1 MLQPA
6 TMNKK
11 YRYKAFGLNFISD
24 FEIPELIQSDN
35 EPDVFVSIDTAPA
48 QINNI
53 IKKGVRYQ
61 AGKDEFLL
69 ETDRIAKFYI
79 KNGNKI
85 IVEPY
90 KKEIDKEVRL
100 FLLGSAFGA
109 LFLQRGLLPIHG
121 SAIQFGHSTS
131 IFTGLSGAGK
141 SSIAAWFVQ
150 QGYQILADDISV
162 INHSLEVEPGFPN
175 MKIWK
180 DVLEKLGISTDS
192 LSSIRPDIQKYKYS
206 VENNFC
212 SQPLPVKNI
221 FIINPKNTPGFE
233 SEELTGIEKF
243 NAIKNNTFRYRFVEG
258 LQKQQEHFTVIN
270 RLLKQ
275 VKVYR
280 IKRPQAPVM
289 LKEFADFLLENFDL
303 NA

>member
-1 MLQPA
+1 MH
-6 TMNKK
+6 KK
-11 YRYKAFGLNFISD
+11 YHYKAFGLNFNTD
-24 FEIPELIQSDN
+24 FEIPELLESAGN
-35 EPDVFVSIDTAPA
+35 PDVTIRIGKTPA
-48 QINNI
+48 QINNL

-69 ETDRIAKFYI
+69 DTDRIAKFYI
-79 KNGNKI
+79 KNGNEI

-90 KKEIDKEVRL
+90 KEKADKEVRL

-121 SAIQFGHSTS
+121 SAIRFGHSTS

-162 INHSLEVEPGFPN
+162 INHSLQVEPGFPG

-206 VENNFC
+206 VESNFC
-212 SQPLPVKNI
+212 TQPLPVKNI
-221 FIINPKNTPGFE
+221 FIIHPKNTPGFE
-233 SEELTGIEKF
+233 SEKLSGIEKF
-243 NAIKNNTFRYRFVEG
+243 NALKNNTFRYRFVEG
-258 LQKQQEHFTVIN
+258 LQKQQEHFTVISQ
-270 RLLKQ
+270 LIKQ
-275 VKVYR
+275 IEVYR

-289 LKEFADFLLENFDL
+289 LKEFADFLLQNFDL
-303 NA
+303 DA

>member
-1 MLQPA
+1 
-6 TMNKK
+6 MNKK
-11 YRYKAFGLNFISD
+11 YRYKAFGLNFMAD
-24 FEIPELIQSDN
+24 FEIPELLESAGN
-35 EPDVFVSIDTAPA
+35 PDVTIRIGKTPD
-48 QINNI
+48 QISNI

-69 ETDRIAKFYI
+69 QTDQIAKFYI
-79 KNGNKI
+79 KNGDEI
-85 IVEPY
+85 VVEPY
-90 KKEIDKEVRL
+90 NEKADKEVRL

-109 LFLQRGLLPIHG
+109 LFLQRGLLPVHG
-121 SAIQFGHSTS
+121 SAIRFGLSTS

-162 INHSLEVEPGFPN
+162 INHSLQVEPGFPG

-192 LSSIRPDIQKYKYS
+192 LSSIRPDIQKYKYG
-206 VENNFC
+206 VESNFC
-212 SQPLPVKNI
+212 TQPLPVKNI
-221 FIINPKNTPGFE
+221 FIIHPKNTPGFE
-233 SEELTGIEKF
+233 AEELTGIEKF
-243 NAIKNNTFRYRFVEG
+243 NALKNNTFRYRFVEG
-258 LQKQQEHFTVIN
+258 LQKQQEHFMVIN
-270 RLLKQ
+270 QLIQQ

-303 NA
+303 DA

>member
-1 MLQPA
+1 
-6 TMNKK
+6 MNKK
-11 YRYKAFGLNFISD
+11 YHYKAFGLHFIAD
-24 FEIPELIQSDN
+24 FEIPELMVSSG
-35 EPDVFVSIDTAPA
+35 EPDVFVSIGTAPA

-79 KNGNKI
+79 KNGNII

-162 INHSLEVEPGFPN
+162 VNHSLEVEPGFPN

-192 LSSIRPDIQKYKYS
+192 LSSIRPDIQKYKYA

-212 SQPLPVKNI
+212 TQPLPVKNI
-221 FIINPKNTPGFE
+221 FIIHPKNTPGFE
-233 SEELTGIEKF
+233 LEELTGIEKF

-258 LQKQQEHFTVIN
+258 LQKQQEHFMVIN
-270 RLLKQ
+270 QLLQ
-275 VKVYR
+275 QIKVYR
-280 IKRPQAPVM
+280 VKRPQAPVM

>member
-1 MLQPA
+1 
-6 TMNKK
+6 MNKK
-11 YRYKAFGLNFISD
+11 YRYKAFGLNFMAD
-24 FEIPELIQSDN
+24 FEIPELLESAEN
-35 EPDVFVSIDTAPA
+35 PEVSIRIGKTPA
-48 QINNI
+48 QINTI

-79 KNGNKI
+79 KNGNEI
-85 IVEPY
+85 IVEPF
-90 KKEIDKEVRL
+90 KQEVDKEVRL

-121 SAIQFGHSTS
+121 SAIRFGHSTS

-162 INHSLEVEPGFPN
+162 INHLLQVEPGFPG

-192 LSSIRPDIQKYKYS
+192 LSSIRPDIQKYKYG
-206 VENNFC
+206 VESNFC
-212 SQPLPVKNI
+212 TQSLPVKNI
-221 FIINPKNTPGFE
+221 FIIYPKNTPGFE
-233 SEELTGIEKF
+233 SEELSGIEKF
-243 NAIKNNTFRYRFVEG
+243 NALKNNTFRYRFVEG
-258 LQKQQEHFTVIN
+258 LQKQQEHFMVIN
-270 RLLKQ
+270 QLIQQ

-289 LKEFADFLLENFDL
+289 LKEFADFLLQNFDL
-303 NA
+303 DA

>member
-1 MLQPA
+1 
-6 TMNKK
+6 MNKK
-11 YRYKAFGLNFISD
+11 YRYKAFGLNFMAD
-24 FEIPELIQSDN
+24 FEIPELLESAEN
-35 EPDVFVSIDTAPA
+35 PEVSIRIGKTPA
-48 QINNI
+48 QINTI

-79 KNGNKI
+79 KNGNEI
-85 IVEPY
+85 IVEPF
-90 KKEIDKEVRL
+90 KQEVDKEVRL

-121 SAIQFGHSTS
+121 SAIRFGHSTS

-162 INHSLEVEPGFPN
+162 INHSLQVEPGFPG

-192 LSSIRPDIQKYKYS
+192 LSSIRPDIQKYKYG
-206 VENNFC
+206 VESNFC
-212 SQPLPVKNI
+212 TQPLPVKNI
-221 FIINPKNTPGFE
+221 FIIHPKNTPGFV

-243 NAIKNNTFRYRFVEG
+243 NALKNNTFRYRFVEG
-258 LQKQQEHFTVIN
+258 LQKQQEHFMVIN
-270 RLLKQ
+270 QLIQQ

-289 LKEFADFLLENFDL
+289 LKEFADFLLQNFDL
-303 NA
+303 DA

>member
-1 MLQPA
+1 
-6 TMNKK
+6 MNKK
-11 YRYKAFGLNFISD
+11 YHYKAFGLHFIAD
-24 FEIPELIQSDN
+24 FQIPELLASAGN
-35 EPDVFVSIDTAPA
+35 PDVSIRIGKTPA
-48 QINNI
+48 QINHI

-79 KNGNKI
+79 KNGTEI

-90 KKEIDKEVRL
+90 KEKVDKEVRL

-121 SAIQFGHSTS
+121 SAIRFGHSTS

-141 SSIAAWFVQ
+141 SSIAAFFVQ

-162 INHSLEVEPGFPN
+162 INYSLQVEPGFPG

-180 DVLEKLGISTDS
+180 DVLEKLGIATDS
-192 LSSIRPDIQKYKYS
+192 LSSIRPDIQKYKYG
-206 VENNFC
+206 VEKNFC
-212 SQPLPVKNI
+212 TQPLPVNNI
-221 FIINPKNTPGFE
+221 FIIHPKNTPGFE

-243 NAIKNNTFRYRFVEG
+243 NALKNNTFRYRFVEG

-289 LKEFADFLLENFDL
+289 LKEFADFLQENFDL

>member
-1 MLQPA
+1 
-6 TMNKK
+6 MNKK
-11 YRYKAFGLNFISD
+11 YYYKAFGLHFIAD
-24 FEIPELIQSDN
+24 FEIPELLASAGN
-35 EPDVFVSIDTAPA
+35 PDVSIRIGKTPA
-48 QINNI
+48 QINHI

-79 KNGNKI
+79 KNGTEI

-90 KKEIDKEVRL
+90 KEKVDKEVRL

-141 SSIAAWFVQ
+141 SSIAAFFVQ

-162 INHSLEVEPGFPN
+162 INYSLQVEPGFPG

-180 DVLEKLGISTDS
+180 DVLEKLGIATDS
-192 LSSIRPDIQKYKYS
+192 LSSIRPDIQKYKYG
-206 VENNFC
+206 VGKNFC
-212 SQPLPVKNI
+212 TQPLPVNNI
-221 FIINPKNTPGFE
+221 FIIHPKNTPGFE

-243 NAIKNNTFRYRFVEG
+243 NALKNNTFRYRFVEG

>member
-1 MLQPA
+1 
-6 TMNKK
+6 MNKK
-11 YRYKAFGLNFISD
+11 YRYKAFGLNFMAD
-24 FEIPELIQSDN
+24 FEIPELLESAEN
-35 EPDVFVSIDTAPA
+35 PEVSIRIGKTPA
-48 QINNI
+48 QINTI

-79 KNGNKI
+79 KNGNEI
-85 IVEPY
+85 IVEPF
-90 KKEIDKEVRL
+90 KQEVDKEVRL

-121 SAIQFGHSTS
+121 SAIRFGHSTS

-162 INHSLEVEPGFPN
+162 INHSLQVEPGFPG

-192 LSSIRPDIQKYKYS
+192 LYSIRSDIQKYKYG
-206 VENNFC
+206 VESNFC
-212 SQPLPVKNI
+212 TQPLPVKNI
-221 FIINPKNTPGFE
+221 FIIHPKNTPGFV

-243 NAIKNNTFRYRFVEG
+243 NALKNNTFRYRFVEG
-258 LQKQQEHFTVIN
+258 LQKQQEHFMVIN
-270 RLLKQ
+270 QLIQQ

-289 LKEFADFLLENFDL
+289 LKEFADFLLQNFDL
-303 NA
+303 DA